1 MPQSKKS
8 SSPARARTTSPAPA
22 RTTFK
27 EPAALKRLN
36 SSLDTAQQALVE
48 LRKDTG
54 RDVGKGAQDLYN
66 DLRKFVTTARRDS
79 NKLAKALQRDF
90 EQAQKQLAKAATS
103 ARTSTRRPA
112 RKTTARSTAARG
124 TAKRSAAAKPSTTTR
139 SAAK

>member
-1 MPQSKKS
+1 MPQSKKP
-8 SSPARARTTSPAPA
+8 SSPARP

-27 EPAALKRLN
+27 EPTALKRLN

-66 DLRKFVTTARRDS
+66 DLRKFVTNARRDS

-90 EQAQKQLAKAATS
+90 EQAQKELAKAAAS
-103 ARTSTRRPA
+103 GRTSTRTPA
-112 RKTTARSTAARG
+112 RKTAARSTATRG
-124 TAKRSAAAKPSTTTR
+124 TAKRSTSTR
-139 SAAK
+139 SAAKR

>member
-8 SSPARARTTSPAPA
+8 SSPARAGITSPARA

-66 DLRKFVTTARRDS
+66 DLRKFVTSARRDS

-124 TAKRSAAAKPSTTTR
+124 TAKRSTAAKPSTTTR